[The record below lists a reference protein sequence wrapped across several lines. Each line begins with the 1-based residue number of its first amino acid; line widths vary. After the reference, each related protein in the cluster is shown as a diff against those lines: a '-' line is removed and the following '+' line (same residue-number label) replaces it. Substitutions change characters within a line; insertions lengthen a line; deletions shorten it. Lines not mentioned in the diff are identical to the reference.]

1 MDRKELIDEIVARVA
16 AKLAECDDGE
26 TVEQICSDD
35 VRPGLLIL
43 TPDHGDDCHVKLESK
58 RLGEHYRTI
67 CGLLQDYQVDMNSC
81 EVVILYCLSNEVLG
95 KLASGIYD
103 TPYTRLASQAIL
115 SGKKVYVPM
124 ERVELY
130 RYAKTAPAP
139 YYAMLQ
145 EKLALLEAS
154 GVVICPQD
162 ELEDYILNEKN
173 GSVCKQEKPAE
184 VKPAAAQKEYRLTKR
199 VITERDVSEACA
211 AKAMCIRIPANSIV
225 TDLAKDFARTRDI
238 SLIRE

>member
-16 AKLAECDDGE
+16 EKLAACEDGE

-35 VRPGLLIL
+35 ARPGLLIL
-43 TPDHGDDCHVKLESK
+43 TPDHGDDCHVKLESE
-58 RLGEHYRTI
+58 RLSKHYRTV
-67 CGLLQDYQVDMNSC
+67 CGLMQDYQVDMDNC

-103 TPYTRLASQAIL
+103 TPYTQLASQAIL

-124 ERVELY
+124 ERIELY
-130 RYAKTAPAP
+130 RYATTAPAP

-145 EKLALLEAS
+145 EKLALLEES
-154 GVVICPQD
+154 GVVICPQE
-162 ELEDYILNEKN
+162 ELEDYILNEKK
-173 GSVCKQEKPAE
+173 VPACKQEKPAE
-184 VKPAAAQKEYRLTKR
+184 VKPVAVQKEYRLTKR
-199 VITERDVSEACA
+199 VITERDVSEACT
-211 AKAMCIRIPANSIV
+211 AKATCIRIPANSIV
-225 TDLAKDFARTRDI
+225 TDLAKDFARSRDI